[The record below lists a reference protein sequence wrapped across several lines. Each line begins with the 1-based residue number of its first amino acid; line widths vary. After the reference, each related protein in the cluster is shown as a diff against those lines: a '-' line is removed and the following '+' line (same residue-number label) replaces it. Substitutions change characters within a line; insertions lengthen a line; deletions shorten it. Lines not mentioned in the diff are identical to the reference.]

1 MPLCIYINR
10 IKSKTVFVGIY
21 VIMEP
26 FLVLL
31 EIKVDMNIWG
41 QNLIIYKSKYI
52 SNITNNY
59 LKLKSRSKIIYEF
72 KI

>member
-31 EIKVDMNIWG
+31 EIKVDMNI
-41 QNLIIYKSKYI
+41 
-52 SNITNNY
+52 
-59 LKLKSRSKIIYEF
+59 
-72 KI
+72 